1 MFGKLFVIVEEGNP
15 MLDFFDNNLVK
26 LWNSRACIGAFN
38 ALRVFEESPANVVTM
53 EMEIS
58 EMTGAELAEEIHNID
73 EEQKTYLNHIYRRH

>member
-26 LWNSRACIGAFN
+26 LWNSRTCIGAFN
-38 ALRVFEESPANVVTM
+38 ALRVLEESPANVVTM

-58 EMTGAELAEEIHNID
+58 EMTGVEMAEAIHNID
-73 EEQKTYLNHIYRRH
+73 EEHKNLT